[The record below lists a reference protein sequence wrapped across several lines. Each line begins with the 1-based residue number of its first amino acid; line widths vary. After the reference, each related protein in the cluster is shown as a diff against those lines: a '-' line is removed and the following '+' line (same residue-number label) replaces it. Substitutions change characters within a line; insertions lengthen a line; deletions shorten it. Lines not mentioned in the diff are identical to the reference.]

1 MNQDVIDYLMGRF
14 DSLPLQDKM
23 TLLSNLNPEF
33 ILIIDKLIPGMP
45 FIKELAMS
53 IHDARYVAPTPE
65 SYLAWEE
72 NYLKNK

>member
-14 DSLPLQDKM
+14 DSLSYQEKVAII
-23 TLLSNLNPEF
+23 SNLNPEF
-33 ILIIDKLIPGMP
+33 ILAINKLIPEMP
-45 FIKELAMS
+45 FINELAMS
-53 IHDARYVAPTPE
+53 VRDARYVAPTPE